1 VTAGIGDAR
10 TFLFA
15 ACPGAVPAVMVPKAE
30 DPGRLAALSLT
41 LPAGTGIIPPADP
54 VTTDLTDESVLE
66 ADLKHA
72 VTLGLTAK
80 LCIHPGQVGP
90 ANRRLTPSG
99 PEIDWARGVIAA
111 GQDGAVG
118 VRNSQMIDRPV
129 VLRAEA
135 ILARAARTGAARTG
149 ARTGQEG

>member
-30 DPGRLAALSLT
+30 DPTRLAALSLT
-41 LPAGTGIIPPADP
+41 LPAGTGIIPLADG
-54 VTTDLTDESVLE
+54 VTTDLTDES
-66 ADLKHA
+66 
-72 VTLGLTAK
+72 
-80 LCIHPGQVGP
+80 
-90 ANRRLTPSG
+90 
-99 PEIDWARGVIAA
+99 ARGVIAA